1 MAEDQGGPETPLPP
15 ASEGQADALPPEED
29 SYHSRIVIK
38 KDGEVIIENLSM
50 DLMEL
55 ALMLDPDSP
64 IACALDD
71 D

>member
-1 MAEDQGGPETPLPP
+1 MVETSDGPEEPP
-15 ASEGQADALPPEED
+15 GDVSQGQTDDLSVQDD